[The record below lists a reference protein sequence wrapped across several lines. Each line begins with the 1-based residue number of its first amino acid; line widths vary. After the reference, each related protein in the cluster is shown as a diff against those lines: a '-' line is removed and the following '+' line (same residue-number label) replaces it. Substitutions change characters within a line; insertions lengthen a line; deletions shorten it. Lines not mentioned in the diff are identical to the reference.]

1 MSASSPTLK
10 PLACASC
17 FSFLMRAIVPSG
29 TPAWIAFASVMAMY
43 SRAIVSGTLPGPFQ
57 KTAGR
62 PLTVMAT

>member
-1 MSASSPTLK
+1 
-10 PLACASC
+10 
-17 FSFLMRAIVPSG
+17 
-29 TPAWIAFASVMAMY
+29 VMAMY